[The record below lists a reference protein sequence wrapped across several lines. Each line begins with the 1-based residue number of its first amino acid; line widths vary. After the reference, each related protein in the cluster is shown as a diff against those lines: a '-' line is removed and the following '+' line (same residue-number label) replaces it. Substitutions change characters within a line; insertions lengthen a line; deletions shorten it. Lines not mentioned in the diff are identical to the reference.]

1 MKNNLDKSSS
11 KSYTTLFSSILFILL
26 NLILLTI
33 FSWFVLIVWFMFKG
47 QLSFVE
53 LLIVTT
59 KLIFI
64 RWKLFLIKMPF
75 ILLILITCAI
85 DGLVCRDI
93 RKFQCARESAFL
105 FHRLKPLVNLTFY
118 LIFFCYMFL
127 PIQCN
132 EDYFFILMACCSG
145 IFIKFSIEHFKK
157 YV

>member
-11 KSYTTLFSSILFILL
+11 KSYTTLFSSIFFILL

-33 FSWFVLIVWFMFKG
+33 FAWFLLIVWFMFNG

-64 RWKLFLIKMPF
+64 RLKLFLIKTPF
-75 ILLILITCAI
+75 ILLILIACSI

-105 FHRLKPLVNLTFY
+105 FHRLKPFVILTFY
-118 LIFFCYMFL
+118 FIFFCYMFL
-127 PIQCN
+127 PIQCHA
-132 EDYFFILMACCSG
+132 ECFFLMACCSG
-145 IFIKFSIEHFKK
+145 IFIKLSIEHFKK